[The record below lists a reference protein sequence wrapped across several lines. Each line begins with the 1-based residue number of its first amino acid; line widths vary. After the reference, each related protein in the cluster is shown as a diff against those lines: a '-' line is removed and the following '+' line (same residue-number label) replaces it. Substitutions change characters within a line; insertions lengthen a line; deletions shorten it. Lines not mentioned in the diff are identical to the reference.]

1 MDSEVQMSEN
11 PPAAAT
17 GEQIL
22 KDFQVLIE
30 KVGGK
35 PEVLLVGESQEGKDT
50 RALMAAF
57 VQELFPDA
65 CKPGVSPAMA
75 AAQTQSEAKP
85 GASNSQSQL
94 IFFLCRAASLRGKQA
109 EIQKILKEVKKFS
122 RRAPAAL
129 VGVIVQP
136 KKEEE
141 TEARKLMESVLQ
153 GAFPRQ
159 PHKRDKRGRK
169 RGQALELEEVQVEV
183 EVFVPGR
190 PRGKLAIMKA
200 ACRASEA
207 LQQRTS
213 ADVKRD
219 EDESLVIL
227 SHQEITLQHVLSA
240 LCIWMPGGGY
250 SSISGWLGERQ
261 VSNRNS
267 GRETAIA
274 TITIAFRRLESHNQ
288 IGRCCL
294 GFTSH
299 PLQSPG
305 GALCGVRWYYWKP
318 VHEYSHLRLGSHRA
332 CSLPTDP
339 LSTWISPVIQN
350 KKHQHLLLFCVCVHT
365 ELQN

>member
-1 MDSEVQMSEN
+1 SGDVGSIYTMVPRCPSCS
-11 PPAAAT
+11 
-17 GEQIL
+17 
-22 KDFQVLIE
+22 DFQVLIE

-65 CKPGVSPAMA
+65 CKPGISPAMA
-75 AAQTQSEAKP
+75 VTQTQPGAKL
-85 GASNSQSQL
+85 GASNSRSQL
-94 IFFLCRAASLRGKQA
+94 IFFLCRASSLRGKQA

-159 PHKRDKRGRK
+159 P
-169 RGQALELEEVQVEV
+169 QVEV
-183 EVFVPGR
+183 FIPGR

-213 ADVKRD
+213 ADVKQD
-219 EDESLVIL
+219 GVPS
-227 SHQEITLQHVLSA
+227 
-240 LCIWMPGGGY
+240 MPWGGGARGEG
-250 SSISGWLGERQ
+250 SISCKNWNGLFGTSPLWWFATPFVTFVYHNPVGKWL
-261 VSNRNS
+261 
-267 GRETAIA
+267 AA
-274 TITIAFRRLESHNQ
+274 AFS
-288 IGRCCL
+288 
-294 GFTSH
+294 
-299 PLQSPG
+299 
-305 GALCGVRWYYWKP
+305 
-318 VHEYSHLRLGSHRA
+318 
-332 CSLPTDP
+332 
-339 LSTWISPVIQN
+339 
-350 KKHQHLLLFCVCVHT
+350 
-365 ELQN
+365 

>member
-1 MDSEVQMSEN
+1 SVWFDFKIASRGQESSCEQDMDSEVQMSEN

-136 KKEEE
+136 KEEEE

-219 EDESLVIL
+219 GMDGWGGEAREHAGAVDGGVKKDK
-227 SHQEITLQHVLSA
+227 EINYQR
-240 LCIWMPGGGY
+240 G
-250 SSISGWLGERQ
+250 
-261 VSNRNS
+261 
-267 GRETAIA
+267 
-274 TITIAFRRLESHNQ
+274 
-288 IGRCCL
+288 
-294 GFTSH
+294 
-299 PLQSPG
+299 
-305 GALCGVRWYYWKP
+305 
-318 VHEYSHLRLGSHRA
+318 
-332 CSLPTDP
+332 
-339 LSTWISPVIQN
+339 
-350 KKHQHLLLFCVCVHT
+350 
-365 ELQN
+365 

>member
-1 MDSEVQMSEN
+1 GLSA
-11 PPAAAT
+11 PALLSAAPRR
-17 GEQIL
+17 L
-22 KDFQVLIE
+22 SDFQVLIE

-65 CKPGVSPAMA
+65 CKPGMSPAMA
-75 AAQTQSEAKP
+75 VTQTQPGAKP

-94 IFFLCRAASLRGKQA
+94 IFFLCRASSLRGKQA

-141 TEARKLMESVLQ
+141 TEARKLMENMLQ

-159 PHKRDKRGRK
+159 P
-169 RGQALELEEVQVEV
+169 L
-183 EVFVPGR
+183 FIPGR

-213 ADVKRD
+213 ADVKQD
-219 EDESLVIL
+219 GTDGL
-227 SHQEITLQHVLSA
+227 
-240 LCIWMPGGGY
+240 GGEG
-250 SSISGWLGERQ
+250 SQGAHGGSGWRRSLLNNQWGPLMIEIQ
-261 VSNRNS
+261 K
-267 GRETAIA
+267 ECLK
-274 TITIAFRRLESHNQ
+274 TIKS
-288 IGRCCL
+288 
-294 GFTSH
+294 
-299 PLQSPG
+299 LQRTKWI
-305 GALCGVRWYYWKP
+305 LCF
-318 VHEYSHLRLGSHRA
+318 
-332 CSLPTDP
+332 SL
-339 LSTWISPVIQN
+339 
-350 KKHQHLLLFCVCVHT
+350 HG
-365 ELQN
+365 

>member
-1 MDSEVQMSEN
+1 LLHELLRLTSRSTLLLRPSSQ
-11 PPAAAT
+11 T
-17 GEQIL
+17 
-22 KDFQVLIE
+22 VLIE

-65 CKPGVSPAMA
+65 CKPGISPAMA
-75 AAQTQSEAKP
+75 VTQTQPGAKL
-85 GASNSQSQL
+85 GASNSRSQL
-94 IFFLCRAASLRGKQA
+94 IFFLCRASSLRGKQA

-159 PHKRDKRGRK
+159 P
-169 RGQALELEEVQVEV
+169 QVEV
-183 EVFVPGR
+183 FIPGR

-213 ADVKRD
+213 ADVKQDGMDRWQGK
-219 EDESLVIL
+219 EEGCQGARGGSRWRMVMTPCRSNPQMAASRIELT
-227 SHQEITLQHVLSA
+227 TLGLAGQ
-240 LCIWMPGGGY
+240 C
-250 SSISGWLGERQ
+250 
-261 VSNRNS
+261 SN
-267 GRETAIA
+267 
-274 TITIAFRRLESHNQ
+274 H
-288 IGRCCL
+288 
-294 GFTSH
+294 
-299 PLQSPG
+299 
-305 GALCGVRWYYWKP
+305 
-318 VHEYSHLRLGSHRA
+318 
-332 CSLPTDP
+332 
-339 LSTWISPVIQN
+339 
-350 KKHQHLLLFCVCVHT
+350 
-365 ELQN
+365 

>member
-1 MDSEVQMSEN
+1 MDSEGQVSEK

-35 PEVLLVGESQEGKDT
+35 PEVLLVGESQEAKDT

-65 CKPGVSPAMA
+65 CKSGISPAMA
-75 AAQTQSEAKP
+75 VTQTQPGAKP
-85 GASNSQSQL
+85 GASNSRPQL
-94 IFFLCRAASLRGKQA
+94 IFFLCRASSLRGKQA

-159 PHKRDKRGRK
+159 PRKRDKRGRK
-169 RGQALELEEVQVEV
+169 QGQALELEEVEVEV
-183 EVFVPGR
+183 EVFIPGR

-213 ADVKRD
+213 AGVKQD
-219 EDESLVIL
+219 EDAVWVSRA
-227 SHQEITLQHVLSA
+227 TLFKVL
-240 LCIWMPGGGY
+240 
-250 SSISGWLGERQ
+250 
-261 VSNRNS
+261 
-267 GRETAIA
+267 
-274 TITIAFRRLESHNQ
+274 
-288 IGRCCL
+288 
-294 GFTSH
+294 
-299 PLQSPG
+299 
-305 GALCGVRWYYWKP
+305 GALCVACAGVI
-318 VHEYSHLRLGSHRA
+318 GSQYINIR
-332 CSLPTDP
+332 T
-339 LSTWISPVIQN
+339 
-350 KKHQHLLLFCVCVHT
+350 
-365 ELQN
+365 